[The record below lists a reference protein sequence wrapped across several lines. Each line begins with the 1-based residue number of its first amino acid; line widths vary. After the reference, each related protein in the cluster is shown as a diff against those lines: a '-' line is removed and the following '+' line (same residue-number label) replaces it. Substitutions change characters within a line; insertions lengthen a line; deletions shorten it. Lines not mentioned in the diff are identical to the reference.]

1 MSAIVTL
8 TMNPAVDLSGTAE
21 RLLVGRKTRCGV
33 QVREPGGGGI
43 NVAGGIHALGG
54 DALALYAAGGPSGI
68 ELERLLEEREVKQ
81 QRIVIQGDTRNDLA
95 IREQATGKLFH
106 FVFSGPTLSEEE
118 WRRCLE
124 TVNGFQP
131 VPDYLVLSGS
141 LPPGVPEDF
150 YAYAAR
156 AATERGT
163 RVILD
168 SSGPA
173 LRPALEAGVFLVKP
187 NRKEFGQFGVP
198 PDADHDTYLDAMQEM
213 VNDDLAQVVIVTVGA
228 DGALLVSRA
237 GDRLHLRPPPIE
249 GVSPVGAG
257 DSFVA
262 VLTHQPACG
271 SSLVEA
277 FRYGIA
283 AAAAA
288 VSTSGTQLYS
298 SDAIEQMY
306 RSMLE

>member
-1 MSAIVTL
+1 MSAIVTV

-21 RLLVGRKTRCGV
+21 RLLVGHKTRCGT

-54 DALALYAAGGPSGI
+54 DALALYAAGGPNGN
-68 ELERLLEEREVKQ
+68 ELERLLKDRGLKQ
-81 QRIVIQGDTRNDLA
+81 QRIAIEGDTRNDLA
-95 IREQATGKLFH
+95 IQEKATGKLFH
-106 FVFSGPTLSEEE
+106 FVFSGPSLSERE
-118 WRRCLE
+118 WQHCLE
-124 TVNGFQP
+124 SVNTVEP

-141 LPPGVPEDF
+141 LPPGVPADF

-173 LRPALEAGVFLVKP
+173 LRPTLEAGVFLVKP

-198 PDADHDTYLDAMQEM
+198 EDAGHEIYLDAMQEM
-213 VNDDLAQVVIVTVGA
+213 VNDGLAQVVIVTLGS

-237 GDRLHLRPPPIE
+237 GDRLHLRPPPVE
-249 GVSPVGAG
+249 GISPVGAG

-262 VLTHQPACG
+262 VLTHQLARG
-271 SSLVEA
+271 NSLVEA

-288 VSTSGTQLYS
+288 VLTPGTQLYS

-306 RSMLE
+306 RRMIE